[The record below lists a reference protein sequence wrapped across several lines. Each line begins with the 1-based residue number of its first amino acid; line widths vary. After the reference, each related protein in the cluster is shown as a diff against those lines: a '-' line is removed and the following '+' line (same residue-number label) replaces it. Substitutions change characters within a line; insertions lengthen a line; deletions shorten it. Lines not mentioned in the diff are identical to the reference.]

1 MVCIIRRGALWAPAG
16 GHMGPPLQILTN
28 IDGNTSSVTA
38 FGRATFPP
46 GGRFVAP
53 YANGPFPSVGAAVPK
68 FSILHSQ
75 FSIPNS

>member
-46 GGRFVAP
+46 GGRLRW
-53 YANGPFPSVGAAVPK
+53 GPK
-68 FSILHSQ
+68 ILHSQ
-75 FSIPNS
+75 FLIPHS